1 MKNGEKHRGFF
12 IFIILLS
19 AIGGKFIGD
28 IAGNSIKGL
37 SFLKTSFAI
46 GTTTPIN
53 LDLKVLAI
61 TFGINF
67 NLNIMSII
75 GVILAIIL
83 YKRR

>member
-1 MKNGEKHRGFF
+1 VKNGKEHTGFF
-12 IFIILLS
+12 IFIILLG
-19 AIGGKFIGD
+19 AISGKFIGD
-28 IAGNSIKGL
+28 IIGNSIKGL
-37 SFLKTSFAI
+37 SFLKTSYII
-46 GTTTPIN
+46 GTSTPIN

-75 GVILAIIL
+75 GMILAIII